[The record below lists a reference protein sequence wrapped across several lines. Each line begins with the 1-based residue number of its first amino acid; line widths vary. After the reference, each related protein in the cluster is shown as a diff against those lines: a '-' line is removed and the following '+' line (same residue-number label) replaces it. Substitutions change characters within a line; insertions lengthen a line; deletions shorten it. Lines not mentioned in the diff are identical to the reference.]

1 MARLTSGTTS
11 RKHASASSVA
21 ERGTQY
27 GQIKIHEGAIA
38 TIVRKAACAVPG
50 VTRITGNSFVDN
62 IAEIGLGLN
71 PACMF
76 NGDFE
81 EEKKARG
88 TCHIAMGNGFYYG
101 QPARSTVHIDMV
113 QYNPTVIFDE
123 GTPEEVAAC
132 ETSYTGRYLKKM
144 LER

>member
-62 IAEIGLGLN
+62 IAEIVGSKKIQDRSIQIAMNNASVAVELSINIQYGVQLPAVAAAVQDVVSKEINAITGLN
-71 PACMF
+71 VTKVNVIVREMEDAA
-76 NGDFE
+76 DDESE
-81 EEKKARG
+81 E
-88 TCHIAMGNGFYYG
+88 
-101 QPARSTVHIDMV
+101 
-113 QYNPTVIFDE
+113 
-123 GTPEEVAAC
+123 
-132 ETSYTGRYLKKM
+132 L
-144 LER
+144 

>member
-1 MARLTSGTTS
+1 MSKAKYKRVIIKLSGEALAGKQGFGLDEQVIS
-11 RKHASASSVA
+11 RVVDQIA
-21 ERGTQY
+21 EV
-27 GQIKIHEGAIA
+27 KD
-38 TIVRKAACAVPG
+38 
-50 VTRITGNSFVDN
+50 SDN

-71 PACMF
+71 PACLF

-88 TCHIAMGNGFYYG
+88 TCHIAMGNGYYYG

-123 GTPEEVAAC
+123 GTDR
-132 ETSYTGRYLKKM
+132 ETLIVKDGKVVCLGDK
-144 LER
+144 

>member
-62 IAEIGLGLN
+62 IAEIVGSKKIQDRSIQIVMNNASVAVELSINIQYGVQLPAVAAAVQDAVSKEINAITGLN
-71 PACMF
+71 VTKVNVIVREMEDAADD
-76 NGDFE
+76 GAE
-81 EEKKARG
+81 E
-88 TCHIAMGNGFYYG
+88 
-101 QPARSTVHIDMV
+101 
-113 QYNPTVIFDE
+113 
-123 GTPEEVAAC
+123 
-132 ETSYTGRYLKKM
+132 L
-144 LER
+144 